1 MDWTG
6 LPNRSGKFGNY
17 LASKVLAS
25 FRLLALAFFLGAA
38 SIVAYVSWRV
48 ASCVAGVSCR
58 ARLLIAPLNLSMR
71 SSLAGALPIFVR
83 GEAMS
88 E

>member
-17 LASKVLAS
+17 LASKVLVS
-25 FRLLALAFFLGAA
+25 FRFLALAFFLGAA

-48 ASCVAGVSCR
+48 
-58 ARLLIAPLNLSMR
+58 
-71 SSLAGALPIFVR
+71 GALRLALRGFHAVR
-83 GEAMS
+83 GYLS
-88 E
+88 HP